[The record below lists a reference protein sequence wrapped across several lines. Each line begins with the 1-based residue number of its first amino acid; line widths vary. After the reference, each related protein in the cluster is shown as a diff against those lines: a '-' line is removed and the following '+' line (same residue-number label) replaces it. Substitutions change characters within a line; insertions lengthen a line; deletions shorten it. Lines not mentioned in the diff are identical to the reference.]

1 MEPFEA
7 NGHWTVDTYSKFC
20 CSELIFL
27 LFYTHKIELY
37 YCSIGNFNR
46 CTQGFQKPIIRTL
59 SKCSSKNSCIIQYYF
74 KFNDRKILV
83 CNVCPKYHA
92 SNNSLCTLVT
102 QIDLYFMIKHILK
115 IKHIA
120 NNREKGLSEGKTG
133 FIEAGRWSV
142 TYNTHC
148 L

>member
-20 CSELIFL
+20 CSEIIFL

-92 SNNSLCTLVT
+92 SNNSL
-102 QIDLYFMIKHILK
+102 LYPCYT
-115 IKHIA
+115 
-120 NNREKGLSEGKTG
+120 NRFVLYDQTHTKNKAYSKQQRERP
-133 FIEAGRWSV
+133 IRRQDRVYWSRQMKR
-142 TYNTHC
+142 H